1 MLRLTQTMKTPPK
14 FAAALLAVV
23 LLLPSLTTQAQ
34 TPRTKELFDANWLFA
49 KGDPGDDGARLGY
62 SAARPWLL
70 PLQNPFTTNAPAAWP
85 ADNFGGDVTYAQ
97 AGFDDSN
104 WRKLNLPHDFGV
116 EGPFQQELPGDTG
129 KLPWSG
135 VAWYRKHFELP
146 AEDAGKQVLLD
157 VDGAM
162 AYATVW
168 INGHCVGG
176 WPYGYASWQVDLT
189 PYVSFGGANT
199 VAIRLDNPQDSSRWY
214 PGGGIYRNVWLTK
227 TLPVRVSHWGTYIT
241 TPVIGPGQAVVAIKT
256 QVENKSANDAEIEAV
271 TEIHELDRQGVKQST
286 VVASVTVPVKV
297 PAGGN
302 VIASGQLNI
311 AHPKLW
317 NLDQPNRY
325 VAVTT
330 LREKGGND
338 SSSVK
343 TWDVVE
349 NAFGVRTAEFTKT
362 DGFLLNGKRVPI
374 NGVCDH
380 HDLGA
385 LGSAINTR
393 GLERQLEI
401 LHNMGGNAIRTS
413 HNPPA
418 PELLELCDRL
428 GFVVMDEAFDCWIEH
443 KMPNDYAGIFGDW
456 HEADVRAYV
465 RRDRN
470 HPCVVLWSIGNEI
483 DEQAHPDLF
492 YLAQNLAAA
501 VRREDTTR
509 PVTAACNHTEAGYN
523 GFQHIVDVFGY
534 NYKPWEYGKF
544 RAANP
549 SIPLFGSETA
559 STISS
564 RGEYFFPVSNDKSK
578 GQSDFQMSSYDLYA
592 PPWATTP
599 DSEFKGQDAN
609 PFTAGEFV
617 WTGFDYLGEPTP
629 YGGDLSILNNYSD
642 PVAKA
647 RAEKELAELGKIRS
661 PSRSSYFGIID
672 LAGFPKDRYYLY
684 QAHWRPD
691 FPMAHILPHWNWP
704 ERLGQITPVHVYTS
718 GDEAELF
725 LNGKSLGRKTKG
737 QFEYRLRW
745 DDVKYEPG
753 ELKVV
758 VYKDGKKW
766 ATDEVQT
773 TGPAAKLL
781 LAADRAK
788 ITADGR
794 DLSYITVTVADKKG
808 HLVPRSKN
816 HLTFSLEGPGE
827 IVAVDNGDAT
837 SFEPFQAK
845 ERNAYNGLALV
856 IVRANSPGHLTLQ
869 AQSDGLQAATT
880 EITAAP

>member
-1 MLRLTQTMKTPPK
+1 MKTISDL
-14 FAAALLAVV
+14 AAALLAAV
-23 LLLPSLTTQAQ
+23 LLLPSLPLQAQ
-34 TPRTKELFDANWLFA
+34 NPRTKESFDANWLFA
-49 KGDPGDDGARLGY
+49 KGDPTDDSAGLSY
-62 SAARPWLL
+62 TAARPWLL
-70 PLQNPFTTNAPAAWP
+70 PMQNPFTTKAPAAWP
-85 ADNFGGDVTYAQ
+85 AGNPGGEVAYAQ
-97 AGFDDSN
+97 GGFDDSN
-104 WRKLNLPHDFGV
+104 WRKLNLPHDFGI
-116 EGPFQQELPGDTG
+116 EGPFQWDLPGDTA
-129 KLPWSG
+129 KLPWFG

-146 AEDAGKQVLLD
+146 AEDAGKQILLD

-162 AYATVW
+162 AYSTVW

-189 PYVSFGGANT
+189 PYANFGGANT
-199 VAIRLDNPQDSSRWY
+199 VAIRLDNPKESSRWY

-227 TLPVRVSHWGTYIT
+227 TLPVRISHWGNYIT
-241 TPVIGPGQAVVAIKT
+241 TPVIGPSKAVVDIKT
-256 QVENKSANDAEIEAV
+256 QVENKSAGDVALEAV
-271 TEIHELDRQGVKQST
+271 TEIHELDGQGFKQNP
-286 VVASVTVPVKV
+286 VVVSVSVPVTVPS
-297 PAGGN
+297 GGHAEAAAE
-302 VIASGQLNI
+302 VNI
-311 AHPKLW
+311 SNPKLW
-317 NLDQPNRY
+317 SLEQPHRY

-330 LREKGGND
+330 LREKSGA
-338 SSSVK
+338 SAASAK

-349 NAFGVRTAEFTKT
+349 SPFGVRTAEFTKT

-385 LGSAINTR
+385 LGSALNTR
-393 GLERQLEI
+393 ALERQLEI
-401 LHNMGGNAIRTS
+401 LHSMGCNAIRTS

-418 PELLELCDRL
+418 PELLELCDRM

-443 KMPNDYAGIFGDW
+443 KMPKDYATIFDDW

-465 RRDRN
+465 RRDRD

-483 DEQAHPDLF
+483 DEQAHPELF
-492 YLAQNLAAA
+492 YIAKNLASL
-501 VRREDTTR
+501 VRSEDATR
-509 PVTAACNHTEAGYN
+509 PITAACNHTEAGYN
-523 GFQHIVDVFGY
+523 GFQHIVEVFGY

-544 RAANP
+544 RTANP
-549 SIPLFGSETA
+549 AIPLFGSETA

-564 RGEYFFPVSNDKSK
+564 RGEYFFPVSDDPSK

-599 DSEFKGQDAN
+599 DAEFKGQDEN

-647 RAEKELAELGKIRS
+647 KAEKELAELGKIRS

-684 QAHWRPD
+684 QARWRPD

-704 ERLGQITPVHVYTS
+704 DRVGQVTPVHVYTS

-725 LNGKSLGRKTKG
+725 LNGKSLGRKTKARL
-737 QFEYRLRW
+737 EYRLRW

-758 VYKDGKKW
+758 AYKSGKKW
-766 ATDEVQT
+766 ATDAVQT

-781 LAADRAK
+781 LAPDRAK
-788 ITADGR
+788 IVADTR
-794 DLSYITVTVADKKG
+794 DLSYITVKVADKRG
-808 HLVPRSKN
+808 RQVPRSKN
-816 HLTFSLEGPGE
+816 HITFELEGPGE

-845 ERNAYNGLALV
+845 EHNAYNGLALV
-856 IVRANSPGHLTLQ
+856 IVRANSPGKLMLK
-869 AQSDGLQAATT
+869 AQSDGLQAAST